1 MNLIIL
7 HKEDA
12 TGDNTYSIT
21 DHRAEH
27 IRTVIKSIP
36 GDTLNVGLL
45 NGPTGTAVIE
55 SIEDDR
61 VTLTCTWLPLLQSLP
76 TIDLICAL
84 PRPQTLKKVLASAAA
99 MGIRRIHLVNAER
112 VKQRYFKSSLL
123 HYEKY
128 KRFLLE
134 GLSQGKRTNMPEIKI
149 YKDFDKFFNETLPEL
164 EDQEQK
170 PAIRLLPDPETD
182 TFINSIKL
190 TRDDR
195 ILLAIGPEGGWIPPE
210 LNLIANLG
218 FHKFSLG
225 RWILRV
231 ENAVVAA
238 LSQIE
243 LMTETAADRPPQ

>member
-12 TGDNTYSIT
+12 VSGNSYSIA

-27 IRTVIKSIP
+27 IRTVIKPVS

-45 NGPTGTAVIE
+45 NGPTGTAIVE
-55 SIEDDR
+55 SIDDDQ
-61 VTLTCTWLPLLQSLP
+61 VTLTCTWLPLRHSQP

-84 PRPQTLKKVLASAAA
+84 PRPQTLKKILASAAA
-99 MGIRRIHLVNAER
+99 MGIHRIHLVNAER
-112 VKQRYFKSSLL
+112 VKPRYFKSSLL

-134 GLSQGKRTNMPEIKI
+134 GLSQGKRTKMPEIHI
-149 YKDFDKFFNETLPEL
+149 YKDFDKFFNETLGEL
-164 EDQEQK
+164 ENQEEK
-170 PAIRLLPDPETD
+170 PAIRLLPDPETS
-182 TFINSIKL
+182 ILLNSIEL
-190 TRDDR
+190 VRTNR
-195 ILLAIGPEGGWIPPE
+195 IILAIGPEGGWIPPE
-210 LNLIANLG
+210 LDLINGLG

-243 LMTETAADRPPQ
+243 LMTGTATD

>member
-7 HKEDA
+7 HKEDVS
-12 TGDNTYSIT
+12 GDSYSIT

-27 IRTVIKSIP
+27 IRTVIKSVP

-45 NGPTGTAVIE
+45 NGPTGTAVVE
-55 SIEDDR
+55 SIDDDR
-61 VTLTCTWLPLLQSLP
+61 VTLTCTWLPLRQSLP

-84 PRPQTLKKVLASAAA
+84 PRPQILKKVLASAAA

-134 GLSQGKRTNMPEIKI
+134 GLSQGKRTNMPEINI

-164 EDQEQK
+164 EDQEET

-182 TFINSIKL
+182 VFINSLKL
-190 TRDDR
+190 TRTDR
-195 ILLAIGPEGGWIPPE
+195 IILAIGPEGGWIPPE
-210 LNLIANLG
+210 LDAIATLG

-231 ENAVVAA
+231 ENALVAA

-243 LMTETAADRPPQ
+243 LMTETATDRPTQ